1 MSMIYNSAS
10 YFTLPLVEES
20 GFREYDAR
28 WIIEPISDR
37 SSDVQINYRGL
48 VQLGNWI
55 GRFFQL
61 PENGKHS
68 SIIVGHD
75 FRRYAEN
82 AKNAL
87 VIGLM
92 ASGIDVIDIGLCV
105 TPMIYFFQH
114 DISTPACAMVT
125 ASHNP
130 NGWTGVKMGH
140 TYSETFGPDR
150 MKALQELAKASTAIS
165 STLPSNL
172 SGRYSR
178 RDDVLERYMAH
189 LKNQW
194 QERLSGLPR
203 LRIAV
208 ETGNGTAGLVFPRL
222 LTDLGFDV
230 VQGHVELDW
239 DFPHF
244 NPNPESIPF
253 LRSIQDLVTKS
264 GAEIGICID
273 GDGDRIGIIDDR
285 SRIVFSD
292 RVGLI
297 IARKLEEVAGPSKFV
312 VDVKSTSL
320 FASQLGSEVIWEKTG
335 HSYIKSRVKRE
346 KALAGFERSGHFF
359 FNEPFGLGYDDAFVA
374 SLMLL
379 WIVCSEKSR
388 QRHLSDLLAELP
400 ASHQSPNRQ
409 PQVPEE
415 KKYKVVDEIAREI
428 QARLAQDGKFA
439 NKRVKDVLLING
451 IRLEFEDGSWL
462 LIRAS
467 SNTPNL
473 VIVAETFDQ
482 DGRDLRNLDSALRE
496 VLTLF
501 PEVTGFDPLYEP

>member
-1 MSMIYNSAS
+1 MSITYNSAS

-28 WIIEPISDR
+28 WIIEPIAER
-37 SSDVQINYRGL
+37 SSEVQINYRGL

-55 GRFFQL
+55 GRFLQL
-61 PENGKHS
+61 PENGQHS

-87 VIGLM
+87 VLGLL
-92 ASGIDVIDIGLCV
+92 ASGIDVTDIGLSV
-105 TPMIYFFQH
+105 TPMAYFAQYDF
-114 DISTPACAMVT
+114 SVPACAIVT

-150 MKALQELAKASTAIS
+150 MKALQELAKQSPAIVS
-165 STLPSNL
+165 NLPSHL
-172 SGRYSR
+172 SGRYSQR
-178 RDDVLERYMAH
+178 GDVLERYTAH
-189 LKNQW
+189 LKDQW

-230 VQGHVELDW
+230 VAGHVELDW

-253 LRSIQDLVTKS
+253 LRSVQSLVTQS

-273 GDGDRIGIIDDR
+273 GDGDRIGVIDDKGK
-285 SRIVFSD
+285 IVFSD
-292 RVGLI
+292 RVGLV
-297 IARKLEEVAGPSKFV
+297 IAKKLEEAMGPSKFV

-320 FASQLGSEVIWEKTG
+320 FTSQLQSETIWEKTG
-335 HSYIKSRVKRE
+335 HSYIKSRVKSE
-346 KALAGFERSGHFF
+346 GALAGFERSGHFF
-359 FNEPFGLGYDDAFVA
+359 FNPPFGLGYDDAFA
-374 SLMLL
+374 AGLMLL

-409 PQVPEE
+409 PRVPDD
-415 KKYKVVDEIAREI
+415 KKYKVVDEISKEI
-428 QARLAQDGKFA
+428 QARLARNGKFA
-439 NKRVKDVLLING
+439 GKKVKDVILING
-451 IRLEFEDGSWL
+451 IRLEFEDGSWF
-462 LIRAS
+462 LIRGS

-482 DGRDLRNLDSALRE
+482 DGSDLKSLDSALRE
-496 VLTLF
+496 ILAQF
-501 PEVTGFDPLYEP
+501 PEVTTFDPLYEP